1 MPDTNQTFSE
11 QSPYDLSLVM
21 PCYNEEEA
29 LGYTIPHLTEA
40 FRKAGVRLELVAVD
54 NGSTDA
60 TGQVIQ
66 QLAAKD
72 PSIVFYRI
80 EKNEGYGNG
89 VLRGYEQCTAPW
101 VGHICADGQVDAAD
115 VVQLFGAIRATNGRV
130 IGKIRRRFRMDGLQ
144 RKLVSI
150 VYNGF
155 VRMLWPTLESIDVNG
170 TPKILPR
177 DAMRA
182 MQLESKGWLVD
193 PEIVV
198 KGHCLGLRVLEFNSF
213 ARMRG
218 TGTSHVRA
226 NTCWEFFSAL
236 LAARFSGKWKC
247 DPDALTLDNSVRR
260 SKQPSVSGTAN
271 SSH

>member
-1 MPDTNQTFSE
+1 MPDLTQSFSE
-11 QSPYDLSLVM
+11 QSPPDLSLVM

-40 FRKAGVRLELVAVD
+40 FRQAGYRLELVAVD

-72 PSIVFYRI
+72 PSIVFHRV

-89 VLRGYEQCTAPW
+89 VLRGYERCTAPW

-115 VVQLFGAIRATNGRV
+115 VVQLFEAVRATNGLV

-150 VYNGF
+150 AYNGF

-177 DAMRA
+177 NAVRA
-182 MQLESKGWLVD
+182 MCLESKGWLVD

-198 KGHCLGLRVLEFNSF
+198 KGHYLGLRILEFNSF

-218 TGTSHVRA
+218 TGTSHIRPT
-226 NTCWEFFSAL
+226 TCWEFFYELVLAKFTRRWRRQLRTDLDIVGPNRPPPRQVVAAKSSA
-236 LAARFSGKWKC
+236 
-247 DPDALTLDNSVRR
+247 
-260 SKQPSVSGTAN
+260 
-271 SSH
+271 